1 MPQSPASPPL
11 DGLFDLA
18 CRDGVDIRPTLLR
31 VLTDLYVQK
40 PSHTAYEETQY
51 VELALGLIQTADV
64 STRAAVAA
72 SLRSYAAAPKAV
84 MDALGEKRAAPESRP
99 IAEAMQDI
107 AHAIAQE
114 MARQQPAEAAESVE
128 PLDDPAPNDLV
139 ELFFA
144 APASERRLILANL
157 DVVSGVRLRPL
168 AAAHETVA
176 QLEMAALQRKPDAFS
191 HTLARDLG
199 LERRLAERIVRDE
212 SGEALVIVAKAIG
225 MKAAVLQRILL
236 FLNPAIGQSVERV
249 YDLANLFDE
258 LPAQAAAHM
267 LSTWCKPAARKQP
280 THAPV
285 LYDDERRR
293 ARPASNHT
301 RSHER
306 LAQPGQIKTARH

>member
-51 VELALGLIQTADV
+51 VELALGLIQSADEPTRTAV
-64 STRAAVAA
+64 VA
-72 SLRSYAAAPKAV
+72 SLRNYAAAPKAV
-84 MDALGEKRAAPESRP
+84 LEALGETGAAPVPRP
-99 IAEAMQDI
+99 MAEAMQNI
-107 AHAIAQE
+107 AQAMAQE
-114 MARQQPAEAAESVE
+114 MARQSAEPADET
-128 PLDDPAPNDLV
+128 APDDLV

-144 APASERRLILANL
+144 APSGERRLILANL
-157 DVVSGVRLRPL
+157 DVVSGTRLRPL

-176 QLEMAALQRKPDAFS
+176 QLEMAALQRSPDVFS
-191 HTLARDLG
+191 RTLMRDLG
-199 LERRLAERIVRDE
+199 LERRLAERIVDDE

-249 YDLANLFDE
+249 YGLANLFDE
-258 LPAQAAAHM
+258 LSVRAAAHM
-267 LSTWCKPAARKQP
+267 LSTWCKPAQRKQP
-280 THAPV
+280 AHAPV

-293 ARPASNHT
+293 ARPTSNAA

-306 LAQPGQIKTARH
+306 PAQPGQVKATRR

>member
-51 VELALGLIQTADV
+51 VELALGLIQSADEPTRTAV
-64 STRAAVAA
+64 IA
-72 SLRSYAAAPKAV
+72 SLRNYAAAPKAI
-84 MDALGEKRAAPESRP
+84 MAALGETHAAPAPRP
-99 IAEAMQDI
+99 MAEAMQDI
-107 AHAIAQE
+107 AQAMAQE
-114 MARQQPAEAAESVE
+114 MARRPAEPVDE
-128 PLDDPAPNDLV
+128 PASDDLAD
-139 ELFFA
+139 LFFA

-157 DVVSGVRLRPL
+157 DVVGGTRLRPL

-176 QLEMAALQRKPDAFS
+176 QLEMSALQRNPDAFGR
-191 HTLARDLG
+191 TLMRDLG
-199 LERRLAERIVRDE
+199 LERRLAERIVHDE

-236 FLNPAIGQSVERV
+236 FLNPAIGQSIERV

-258 LPAQAAAHM
+258 LSVQAAAHM
-267 LSTWCKPAARKQP
+267 LSTWCKPVTRKQP
-280 THAPV
+280 VHAPL

-293 ARPASNHT
+293 ARPTSNAA

-306 LAQPGQIKTARH
+306 PAQPGQFKTARR

>member
-18 CRDGVDIRPTLLR
+18 CRDGVDIRTTLLR

-40 PSHTAYEETQY
+40 PVHTAYEETQY
-51 VELALGLIQTADV
+51 VELALGLIQSADEATRTAV
-64 STRAAVAA
+64 LA
-72 SLRSYAAAPKAV
+72 SLRNYAAAPKAV
-84 MDALGEKRAAPESRP
+84 LEALGETRTTPVERP
-99 IAEAMQDI
+99 MAEAMQEI
-107 AHAIAQE
+107 ARAMAQE
-114 MARQQPAEAAESVE
+114 LTRRPAERVQENA
-128 PLDDPAPNDLV
+128 PDDLA

-144 APASERRLILANL
+144 APSSERRLILANL
-157 DVVSGVRLRPL
+157 DVVSGMRLRPL

-176 QLEMAALQRKPDAFS
+176 RLETAALQRDPDAFS
-191 HTLARDLG
+191 RTLMHDLG
-199 LERRLAERIVRDE
+199 LERRLAERIVQDE

-236 FLNPAIGQSVERV
+236 FLNPVIGQSVERV

-258 LPAQAAAHM
+258 LPTQAATHM
-267 LSTWCKPAARKQP
+267 LSTWCKPTARKQP
-280 THAPV
+280 MHAPV

-293 ARPASNHT
+293 ARPASNVT

-306 LAQPGQIKTARH
+306 PAQPGQHKAARR

>member
-51 VELALGLIQTADV
+51 VELALGLIQSADEPTRTAV
-64 STRAAVAA
+64 IA
-72 SLRSYAAAPKAV
+72 SLRNYAAAPKAV
-84 MDALGEKRAAPESRP
+84 LNALGETRAAPAQRP

-107 AHAIAQE
+107 AQAMAQE
-114 MARQQPAEAAESVE
+114 MARQQPAEPVE
-128 PLDDPAPNDLV
+128 PVDENVTDDLAD
-139 ELFFA
+139 LFFA
-144 APASERRLILANL
+144 APSGERRLILANL
-157 DVVSGVRLRPL
+157 DVVGGTRLRPL

-176 QLEMAALQRKPDAFS
+176 QLEMAALQRDPDAFGR
-191 HTLARDLG
+191 TLMRDLN
-199 LERRLAERIVRDE
+199 LERRLAERIVSDE

-258 LPAQAAAHM
+258 LPTQAAAHM
-267 LSTWCKPAARKQP
+267 LSTWCKPSARKQP
-280 THAPV
+280 AHAPV

-293 ARPASNHT
+293 ARPASNVA
-301 RSHER
+301 RGDER
-306 LAQPGQIKTARH
+306 PAQPGQIKTARR

>member
-11 DGLFDLA
+11 DGLLDLA

-40 PSHTAYEETQY
+40 PSHTSYEETQY
-51 VELALGLIQTADV
+51 VELALGLIQSADE
-64 STRAAVAA
+64 STRAAVIA
-72 SLRSYAAAPKAV
+72 SLRNYAAAPKAV
-84 MDALGEKRAAPESRP
+84 LDALGEKRVAPEQRP

-107 AHAIAQE
+107 AQAMAQE
-114 MARQQPAEAAESVE
+114 MARQTVAPVE
-128 PLDDPAPNDLV
+128 PVQPVNETASDDLV

-144 APASERRLILANL
+144 APSGERRLILANL
-157 DVVSGVRLRPL
+157 DVVSGTRLRPL

-176 QLEMAALQRKPDAFS
+176 RLETAALQRDPDAFS
-191 HTLARDLG
+191 RTLMRDLG
-199 LERRLAERIVRDE
+199 LERRLAERIVQDE

-258 LPAQAAAHM
+258 LPVQAAAHM
-267 LSTWCKPAARKQP
+267 LSTWCKPAPRKQP
-280 THAPV
+280 MHAPV

-293 ARPASNHT
+293 ARPASNAM
-301 RSHER
+301 RSNER
-306 LAQPGQIKTARH
+306 PAQPGQVKATWR

>member
-51 VELALGLIQTADV
+51 VELALGLIQSADEP
-64 STRAAVAA
+64 TRAAVIA
-72 SLRSYAAAPKAV
+72 SLRHYAAAPKAV
-84 MDALGEKRAAPESRP
+84 LDALGETRAAPAPRP
-99 IAEAMQDI
+99 MAEAMQDI
-107 AHAIAQE
+107 AQAMAQE
-114 MARQQPAEAAESVE
+114 MARQRPVE
-128 PLDDPAPNDLV
+128 PVDKPAPDDLA

-144 APASERRLILANL
+144 APSGERRLILANL
-157 DVVSGVRLRPL
+157 DVVSGTRLRPL

-176 QLEMAALQRKPDAFS
+176 QLETAALQRSPDAFS
-191 HTLARDLG
+191 RTLTRDLG
-199 LERRLAERIVRDE
+199 LEQRLAERIVRDE

-236 FLNPAIGQSVERV
+236 FLNPAIGQSIERV

-258 LPAQAAAHM
+258 LSVQAAAHM
-267 LSTWCKPAARKQP
+267 LSTWCKPVTRQRP
-280 THAPV
+280 MHAPV
-285 LYDDERRR
+285 LYDDERHR
-293 ARPASNHT
+293 ARPASNVTHG
-301 RSHER
+301 HER
-306 LAQPGQIKTARH
+306 PAQPGQVKATRR